1 MISYVE
7 DGKKFN
13 YRVGAIIRKDNKILL
28 HRLSKFN
35 FWLLPGG
42 RVEMLENTED
52 AIMREL
58 DEEIHVK
65 SKVEDLALSS
75 ETFFK
80 LGSTLYHELGFYY
93 FVELEDKEL
102 YEKEEFYGEEGEE
115 KLIYKWF
122 DINELE
128 NIDLRPDF
136 LVEYFKGEGTKYKH
150 IIKSDL

>member
-13 YRVGAIIRKDNKILL
+13 YRVGAIIKKDNKILL
-28 HRLSKFN
+28 HRLSKFD

-42 RVEMLENTED
+42 RVEMLENTEN
-52 AIMREL
+52 AIVREL
-58 DEEIHVK
+58 EEEINVK
-65 SKVEDLALSS
+65 SKVEGLAFSS

-80 LGSTLYHELGFYY
+80 LGNTLYHELGFYY
-93 FVELEDKEL
+93 FTKLEDEKL
-102 YEKEEFYGEEGEE
+102 YQKEEFYGEEGEE

-128 NIDLRPDF
+128 SIDLRPEF
-136 LVEYFKGEGTKYKH
+136 LVEYFKNPSTEYKH